1 MKVFQNGLT
10 IYVYKEITMK
20 TPQEYIDNFIYE
32 RRTWNEL
39 AEEEKKNFNP
49 YLINKVLSCC
59 DDLVPLVASADNSKG
74 LLCNKELYFAWCLET
89 IVPGHNYFFNRK
101 AMQAKCEYEELKKKI
116 SKIME
121 IGSKD
126 AEMVIKSKGI
136 ENLSK
141 LDDMELAR
149 ALKVKVVQL

>member
-1 MKVFQNGLT
+1 M
-10 IYVYKEITMK
+10 ICAYKEDIMK

-39 AEEEKKNFNP
+39 DEEEQKNFNP
-49 YLINKVLSCC
+49 YLINKVLGCC
-59 DDLVPLVASADNSKG
+59 DDLVPIVASAGNSKG
-74 LLCNKELYFAWCLET
+74 LLSNKEFYFAWCLEQL
-89 IVPGHNYFFNRK
+89 VPGHNYFFDRK
-101 AMQAKCEYEELKKKI
+101 SMQAKCEYEELKKKV

-121 IGSKD
+121 IGTKD

-141 LDDMELAR
+141 LNDMELAR
-149 ALKVKVVQL
+149 ALKVEVVQL